1 MKKWAKILILYI
13 VFIAGCT
20 NPFSTRT
27 PEDPDLSSTQPTSF
41 NLQNDPN
48 TLLAKIQQTYEFK
61 DSKSYKDCFANPSV
75 FPGGFLFIPDQNEA
89 SRLTNWILDD
99 EERYFTNLVN
109 KFDVVFDFNPEQAVP
124 QPIPGTSDTMLLE
137 FDYII
142 TASDGILGT
151 ERYEGRSVMRL
162 LKTPQEIWFI
172 YRWLDL
178 QEASKSDSTWST
190 LKANFRISS

>member
-1 MKKWAKILILYI
+1 MKRWAKISFLCI

-61 DSKSYKDCFANPSV
+61 DSKSYKDCFANPSIH
-75 FPGGFLFIPDQNEA
+75 PDGFLFIPDQNEA

-109 KFDVVFDFNPEQAVP
+109 KFDVTFDFNPEEAVP

-137 FDYII
+137 FDYTI
-142 TASDGILGT
+142 TASDDILGT

>member
-1 MKKWAKILILYI
+1 MKRQILISMI
-13 VFIAGCT
+13 CVSFIAGCA

-27 PEDPDLSSTQPTSF
+27 PEEPDLDSTQPTSF

-61 DSKSYKDCFANPSV
+61 DSKSYKDCFANQAIV
-75 FPGGFLFIPDQNEA
+75 PGGFLFIPDQNEA
-89 SRLTNWILDD
+89 SRLANWTLED

-109 KFDVVFDFNPEQAVP
+109 KFEVTFDFNPDEAVP

-137 FDYII
+137 FDYTI
-142 TASDGILGT
+142 TASAERQQP
-151 ERYEGRSVMRL
+151 ERYQGRSIMRL

-172 YRWLDL
+172 YRWIDL
-178 QEASKSDSTWST
+178 QEVSVSDSTWST